1 MAKRRNVA
9 LKDMTEDELRGLAAD
24 ASRRERWMP
33 GAFSERRRPWTCM
46 RMRAE
51 AELERRS
58 RFANLS

>member
-9 LKDMTEDELRGLAAD
+9 LKDMTEGELRSLAAD

-33 GAFSERRRPWTCM
+33 GGFSERRRPWT
-46 RMRAE
+46 RMRTRGE

-58 RFANLS
+58 RFKGL